1 MRFRDGL
8 SRHLQGLSH
17 QQALTRFKD
26 AFGFTPGVIYDLG
39 AYHGNRTTLAR
50 RVYPDRL
57 VKETVGTAAQKA
69 DSALIM
75 FVDEMQHVAEDELAA
90 LIMAL
95 HRCVQRKLPIA
106 LVGAGATSIT
116 RSDGGR
122 EILR

>member
-1 MRFRDGL
+1 MRFRDGM
-8 SRHLQGLSH
+8 SRHLQGFSH
-17 QQALTRFKD
+17 QQALTRLKD
-26 AFGFTPGVIYDLG
+26 AFGFTPRVIYDLG
-39 AYHGNRTTLAR
+39 TYHCNRTTLAR

-75 FVDEMQHVAEDELAA
+75 FVDEMQHVAVDELAA